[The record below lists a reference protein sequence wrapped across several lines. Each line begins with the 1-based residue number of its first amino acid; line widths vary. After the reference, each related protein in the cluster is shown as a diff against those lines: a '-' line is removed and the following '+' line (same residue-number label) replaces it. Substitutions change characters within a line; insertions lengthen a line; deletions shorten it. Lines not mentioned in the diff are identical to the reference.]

1 METFRTIKQ
10 LPGHFLVGIALI
22 LLVVF
27 AIYVL
32 LGDRNF
38 NLCIGLII
46 GFQGGAYLILF
57 ESAFRKLE
65 RRRCK
70 NHSPE

>member
-1 METFRTIKQ
+1 METFRTIKH
-10 LPGHFLVGIALI
+10 LPGHFLVGIVLI
-22 LLVVF
+22 LLAVF

-46 GFQGGAYLILF
+46 GFQGGAYLILY
-57 ESAFRKLE
+57 ESALHKLE
-65 RRRCK
+65 RRRRK
-70 NHSPE
+70 NHPPE

>member
-27 AIYVL
+27 AIYKL

-46 GFQGGAYLILF
+46 GFQGGAYLILY
-57 ESAFRKLE
+57 ELALRKLE
-65 RRRCK
+65 RRRRK